1 MTCAR
6 TRARMTER
14 VTARLV
20 EVQAELDAVQAVTAQ
35 GQPVVCTLDADGG
48 DMVGRIEEWQ
58 VILAQATGR
67 EKIAEGIAVTFPHDV
82 ERTAQLARL
91 LAAEYSC
98 CSFASYHLTIDGDGV
113 RMEVRTPPE
122 ARGALAAVF
131 GTA

>member
-14 VTARLV
+14 VTARLG
-20 EVQAELDAVQAVTAQ
+20 EVQAEL
-35 GQPVVCTLDADGG
+35 VVP
-48 DMVGRIEEWQ
+48 RIEEWQ
-58 VILAQATGR
+58 
-67 EKIAEGIAVTFPHDV
+67 
-82 ERTAQLARL
+82 
-91 LAAEYSC
+91 AAEYSC